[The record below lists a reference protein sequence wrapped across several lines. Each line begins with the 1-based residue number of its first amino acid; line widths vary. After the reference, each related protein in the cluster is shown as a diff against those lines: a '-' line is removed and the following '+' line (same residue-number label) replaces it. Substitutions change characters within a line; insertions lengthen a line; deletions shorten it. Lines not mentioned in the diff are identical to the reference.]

1 MGAMA
6 EVTEALDELVE
17 RLAALGW
24 VTDVLVGGSWATGDH
39 RAGVSDLDLL
49 ALVDG
54 PVGGERV
61 ARVRAVHSALDTGVA
76 RGMSLGCVYVDAGR
90 LEEVGARHPTWT
102 HGVLVQRPLS
112 ALARVDLVQHGR
124 ALRGH
129 GLRGRPPAA
138 LLPPADAAVVRA
150 AVVAELDGYWTWA
163 VRRPWLWLDRD
174 LAELGL
180 LTMARTRHAL
190 EHGELVTKTAVLH
203 DVAAPRWLAR
213 RIRARR
219 AGVLTRVPSVLA
231 PVGGAIAWRDAVR
244 TTTGAAGPTTNR

>member
-1 MGAMA
+1 MGHVADI
-6 EVTEALDELVE
+6 TEALDELVE

-39 RAGVSDLDLL
+39 RAGVSDLDLVAL
-49 ALVDG
+49 ADG
-54 PVGGERV
+54 PMGGERP
-61 ARVRAVHSALDTGVA
+61 AQIRAVHSALDTGAA

-102 HGVLVQRPLS
+102 HGGLVQRPLS
-112 ALARVDLVQHGR
+112 ALARVELAQHGR
-124 ALRGH
+124 ALHGH
-129 GLRGRPPAA
+129 GLRSRPPAA
-138 LLPPADAAVVRA
+138 LLPPADASAVRA

-180 LTMARTRHAL
+180 VTMARARHAL
-190 EHGELVTKTAVLH
+190 AHGELVTKTAVLD

-213 RIRARR
+213 WVRARR
-219 AGVLTRVPSVLA
+219 AGVLTRVPAVLA
-231 PVGGAIAWRDAVR
+231 PVGGAIAWLDAVR
-244 TTTGAAGPTTNR
+244 TTRGAPAG